1 MSADQT
7 TERKTVHWRKPLMF
21 FAWWIPLAAAVLSYV
36 NIAYPAPSAPDF
48 QIIRIVLALLAAS
61 LALVLT
67 RFFDFA
73 SADQGV
79 KITAAGALALFVV
92 AYFLNLPRLVTAT
105 PPNEIVVSYTV
116 CSGEYERNCNFPHE
130 SYLYCYVDPASWAKN
145 VCTSFTVHQLSSY
158 GGNKCGYTRYE
169 VLCKKQAP

>member
-1 MSADQT
+1 
-7 TERKTVHWRKPLMF
+7 MF

-36 NIAYPAPSAPDF
+36 SIAYPAPSAPEF
-48 QIIRIVLALLAAS
+48 QIIRVILALLTAS

-79 KITAAGALALFVV
+79 KITAAGALSLFVV
-92 AYFLNLPRLVTAT
+92 AYFLNPAQIFTST
-105 PPNEIVVSYTV
+105 PPKEIVVSYTV
-116 CSGEYERNCNFPHE
+116 CSGEYERNCNFPHQG
-130 SYLYCYVDPASWAKN
+130 YVYCYVDPGTWAKDL
-145 VCTSFTVHQLSSY
+145 CTSLTVANLGSY

-169 VLCKKQAP
+169 VLCRKKAP